1 MMKHSLVKS
10 GQKPPVFV
18 FDPPDPL
25 LLDLQLLG
33 FDQQMSVSSRWDAIN
48 GAGGFADLE
57 IGNEFNPTIP
67 SDHRQKHWTKRSP

>member
-1 MMKHSLVKS
+1 MKHSLVKS
-10 GQKPPVFV
+10 GQEPPVFV

-33 FDQQMSVSSRWDAIN
+33 FDQQMSVSSRRHAID

-57 IGNEFNPTIP
+57 IGNELNPTIP
-67 SDHRQKHWTKRSP
+67 CDHREKHWVKRSP